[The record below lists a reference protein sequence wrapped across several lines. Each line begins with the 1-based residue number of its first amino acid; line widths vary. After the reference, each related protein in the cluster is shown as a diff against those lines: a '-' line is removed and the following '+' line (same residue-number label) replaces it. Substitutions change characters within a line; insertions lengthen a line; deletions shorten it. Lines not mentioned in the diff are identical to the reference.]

1 MAPKGDVRKFYNA
14 VLLEKEDCSIQYF
27 LWRGMDA
34 NKPPDTFQVIV
45 NNIGV
50 KPAGAIAN
58 TSMYKSA
65 YYFKDRFPENVR
77 QLKNQSYE
85 DDIGLTDS
93 DDEKLEEKTKQAD
106 EVLYHANMKV
116 KQWIVSGDNQ
126 NDVEVRS
133 LTNCLTREKAE
144 VERVLGIIW
153 NQQKDSFKLSVRI
166 NLSPLKKKSTV
177 GPDVTKEEL
186 MTNLLASITQR
197 Q

>member
-1 MAPKGDVRKFYNA
+1 MILDSQILMMKN
-14 VLLEKEDCSIQYF
+14 
-27 LWRGMDA
+27 WR
-34 NKPPDTFQVIV
+34 
-45 NNIGV
+45 
-50 KPAGAIAN
+50 
-58 TSMYKSA
+58 
-65 YYFKDRFPENVR
+65 
-77 QLKNQSYE
+77 
-85 DDIGLTDS
+85 
-93 DDEKLEEKTKQAD
+93 KTKQAD

-126 NDVEVRS
+126 DDVEVGS
-133 LTNCLTREKAE
+133 LTNCLTPEKAE

>member
-1 MAPKGDVRKFYNA
+1 
-14 VLLEKEDCSIQYF
+14 
-27 LWRGMDA
+27 MDA
-34 NKPPDTFQVIV
+34 NKPPDIFQVIV

-50 KPAGAIAN
+50 KPAGAIAT

-65 YYFKDRFPENVR
+65 YYFKDRFPENVK

-85 DDIGLTDS
+85 NDIGLTDS
-93 DDEKLEEKTKQAD
+93 DDEKLGEKTKQVD
-106 EVLYHANMKV
+106 EVLNHANMKV

-126 NDVEVRS
+126 YDEEVGS
-133 LTNCLTREKAE
+133 LTDCLAPEKAE

>member
-14 VLLEKEDCSIQYF
+14 VLLEKEDCYIQYF

-50 KPAGAIAN
+50 KPAGAIAT

-93 DDEKLEEKTKQAD
+93 DDEKLVKKTKQAD
-106 EVLYHANMKV
+106 EVLNHANMKV

-126 NDVEVRS
+126 DDVEVGS
-133 LTNCLTREKAE
+133 LIKCLTPEKAE

-153 NQQKDSFKLSVRI
+153 NPKKDSFKLSVRI
-166 NLSPLKKKSTV
+166 NLSPLKKKSRV
-177 GPDVTKEEL
+177 GPDLKKKEL
-186 MTNLLASITQR
+186 KTNLLANITQR
-197 Q
+197 P